1 MNKGTIIKYGSIVA
15 GAIIGI
21 VLFSNHPVPV
31 VLLGI
36 CAAAYFIGEAIEKG
50 KIKL

>member
-1 MNKGTIIKYGSIVA
+1 MDKGTIIKYGSIVA
-15 GAIIGI
+15 GAIVGI

-36 CAAAYFIGEAIEKG
+36 CAAGYFLGGAIETAS
-50 KIKL
+50 

>member
-1 MNKGTIIKYGSIVA
+1 MDKGTIIKYGSIVA

-21 VLFSNHPVPV
+21 ALVSKHPIPV

-36 CAAAYFIGEAIEKG
+36 CAGVYFIGDAIEKG
-50 KIKL
+50 KIKF